1 MMKDSKFD
9 KIERMVNE
17 VHRLLTDLI
26 YDTKRGQWGTSCES
40 ALSAAEVDL
49 VDVAVQLELVRQI
62 RRPGSKLPSLQ
73 TGSEVKNG

>member
-1 MMKDSKFD
+1 MIKDSKFD
-9 KIERMVNE
+9 KIGRMVNE

-40 ALSAAEVDL
+40 ALSAAELDL

-62 RRPGSKLPSLQ
+62 RRPGTKPPAYKNKP
-73 TGSEVKNG
+73 EVRNG